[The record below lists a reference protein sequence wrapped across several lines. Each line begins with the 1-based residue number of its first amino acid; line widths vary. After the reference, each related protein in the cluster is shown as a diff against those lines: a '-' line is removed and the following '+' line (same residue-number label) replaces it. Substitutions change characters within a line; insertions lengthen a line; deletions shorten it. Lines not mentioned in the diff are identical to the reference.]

1 MPPRNFVRH
10 SFSLSPATLADLRKE
25 AEARGMTLSE
35 ALRHYLRFAGL
46 GQNQG
51 VLDLKREEGGEKS
64 GN

>member
-1 MPPRNFVRH
+1 M
-10 SFSLSPATLADLRKE
+10 RKE

>member
-25 AEARGMTLSE
+25 AAARGMTLSE

-46 GQNQG
+46 GQNQ
-51 VLDLKREEGGEKS
+51 VDLKREGGEKS